1 MEALEEAR
9 EGTIPQVI
17 GVSKS
22 NRCMHMVAEEKSL
35 CYSRALV
42 AYFFFNIV
50 IDMAWCLSCMTFAFP
65 LVRCFV

>member
-42 AYFFFNIV
+42 AYFFFQY
-50 IDMAWCLSCMTFAFP
+50 CY
-65 LVRCFV
+65 